1 MVKIIKYSFL
11 KIVIYSGVQI
21 FNFASSLQFQKSWPR
36 YILTLEYYVRRIQY
50 NKEIS
55 VYTYYDD
62 NILVTAGIIVNTV
75 HHDKDKKYSV
85 MLQKLV

>member
-1 MVKIIKYSFL
+1 MYGVYNIIKRLVYL
-11 KIVIYSGVQI
+11 
-21 FNFASSLQFQKSWPR
+21 
-36 YILTLEYYVRRIQY
+36 
-50 NKEIS
+50 
-55 VYTYYDD
+55 YTYYDD